1 MIDMI
6 VTQRMNLGMEDGF
19 EAVARQL
26 EAGTPAHDQGCR
38 RYEWYRSGELR
49 TFILLGRWTE
59 EASAQAHLRAPHFSP
74 LMPKLRASRPGKSF
88 GWSDWCGCLRIDN
101 AGWFL
106 QASR

>member
-6 VTQRMNLGMEDGF
+6 VTQRVNLGMEDGF

-26 EAGTPAHDQGCR
+26 EPGTPAHDQGCR
-38 RYEWYRSGELR
+38 GYEWYRSAELR
-49 TFILLGRWTE
+49 TVIDRERWTE
-59 EASAQAHLRAPHFSP
+59 EASAQAHLRVPHFE
-74 LMPKLRASRPGKSF
+74 LRASRPGKSF